1 MLLLRSNA
9 SASAVGLDLL
19 PGKVNYYNG
28 NDANK
33 WYTEIPTYSKVKFQG
48 VYPGVDLVYYGDS
61 GNLEYNFVLAPG
73 ADPSRIRL
81 AVTEGDPSVRM
92 VGSNAKQ
99 EGRRPKATGSGR
111 LRVDRNGD
119 LVTTLGGGEVRFRK
133 PTVYQVVGNNPQHG
147 ADDGQPIAS
156 IRSSINNR
164 QFVKGRYV
172 LEGGDEVG
180 FEIADYDRRRTL
192 IIDPI
197 LTYATYTS
205 LGNTNGAGGAGIGV
219 DSSGNAYII
228 GSVGAGGSEKI
239 FVVGLNPQGNAI
251 LYTTYLSGSS
261 GSGPGGIAVD
271 SQGDAYITGTA
282 GPGFPTTVG
291 AYMASCSNGCGIFAA
306 KLLPAG
312 ELGYSAILGGSN
324 ASGRAIAID
333 GSGAAYITGTISSAD
348 LPVVNAFQPSYAGM
362 LCTGC
367 SNAFVQKLDPTGSQL
382 SYSTYLG
389 GGFGNYGYAT
399 TEASGVAVDAAG
411 NAYVVG
417 ATESPLFP
425 VKNALE
431 ASLNSGFGNAFLTKF
446 TPDGTALIYST
457 YLGGSGTSVNTFAD
471 SAAGVAVDSA
481 GNVYVT
487 GNTVSRDFPL
497 TMNAYKASCV
507 ESALE
512 TCQSSQI
519 YVLDID
525 PSGASLVYSTLLG
538 TGAAGGV
545 AVDSSSG
552 AWVTG
557 VTASNYYPVVG
568 AVQSSLQQVPFSNT
582 DTFVT
587 HLSSAGIPT
596 FSTYLGGS
604 YTGDIAAGVALDS
617 AGNAYVAGTT
627 GVGLNNLPFDFPIV
641 NPAPGTQQFA
651 QFYSPPAIFAAK
663 ISPAASGPSISLSPL
678 YTSILS
684 LRNVSSDPLTIS
696 GITSSSNLTLA
707 GGNCAAS
714 LLPGAGCILILY
726 PQSDPTISGTL
737 TIASNAPGSPQSF
750 TIYKSRIG
758 SNQFFVSPNY
768 MEFPAQLVDTA
779 SGTQTVTLTNLFF
792 PNPIGISQIATSLAD
807 PTEGISGNFSQT
819 NNCPAS
825 LPAGESC
832 TVNVQY
838 QPTGGPDGV
847 EFGQLQIV
855 TDTAPTNYT
864 IYLSGVRSSESLIA
878 SNQNTQFGKFI
889 SSVQFGTQYV
899 DATPLPRVV
908 VLTNVDAQ
916 PVTVSGFS
924 VTGPFSQ
931 RNNCSAPLPPN
942 ASCRVAISFV
952 PNGNSY
958 ATGTLTANF
967 SAQGGPITVNLS
979 GTGEILSDLGISPL
993 ALSFGSVILGS
1004 SNSQT
1009 LILTNKSTN
1018 TLTLSQF
1025 NLSLADYTQANDC
1038 GGALAPS
1045 ATCTVTLTFTPNA
1058 LGTRNGTLSIQH
1070 NGMGSPQVISLSG
1083 SGRTPL
1089 VITPDEVSF
1098 GEQNVGVA
1106 SAPQPVGV
1114 SNQSNSTV
1122 MINSASISGDFEL
1135 LQNSCPASLTS
1146 FYGCSL
1152 QLDFKPTT
1160 TGSMSGTLTITA
1172 SDYPSPHIVP
1182 LTGTGV
1188 VLPVV
1193 SLSPSSLNFD
1203 KQLVS
1208 SASSAQTVTV
1218 SNTGPVPLHVSSVVV
1233 FGEFSQTNTCT
1244 AVVVAPN
1251 GTCTISVSFSPTV
1264 SGGQVG
1270 RLTIQD
1276 DAPDSPQTVAL
1287 SGVGADFSITL
1298 SSSSA
1303 IVAAGQAATY
1313 ELIVS
1318 PAGGLSQSVKLS
1330 CSGAPQLSTCSVSPP
1345 SVSFNGVINSTA
1357 TVTVT
1362 TTAMSSSQCELW
1374 VMPPSV
1380 FPSGQELGWWC
1391 LVALSFLLVSR
1402 SAKMRRFRS
1411 FLGVSLIAGALL
1423 AACGGGGGRTII
1435 HTPGTPPGT
1444 YSLTVTGAASPA
1456 TGSAQVTHSLNLTLT
1471 VR

>member
-1 MLLLRSNA
+1 MAEGEARNSRFDGAGLGPALTKPRDRDTLLVQSPRAELQNPPDLNARNENASAQSKEILRMLLLRSNA

-119 LVTTLGGGEVRFRK
+119 LVTTLGGG
-133 PTVYQVVGNNPQHG
+133 
-147 ADDGQPIAS
+147 
-156 IRSSINNR
+156 
-164 QFVKGRYV
+164 
-172 LEGGDEVG
+172 
-180 FEIADYDRRRTL
+180 
-192 IIDPI
+192 
-197 LTYATYTS
+197 
-205 LGNTNGAGGAGIGV
+205 GAGIGV

-228 GSVGAGGSEKI
+228 GSAGAGGSEKI

-604 YTGDIAAGVALDS
+604 YTEVGGERWDSGRAEVGNKGVRIRKWNLLKARLHSTDYRIVVRGGNPRYPGAAGRVDRDAS
-617 AGNAYVAGTT
+617 RRARSEQSRINQGCTT
-627 GVGLNNLPFDFPIV
+627 WIDIENID
-641 NPAPGTQQFA
+641 
-651 QFYSPPAIFAAK
+651 
-663 ISPAASGPSISLSPL
+663 
-678 YTSILS
+678 
-684 LRNVSSDPLTIS
+684 LR
-696 GITSSSNLTLA
+696 TLA
-707 GGNCAAS
+707 SFQSRFN
-714 LLPGAGCILILY
+714 AGCLIGIHCKWEI
-726 PQSDPTISGTL
+726 PRDG
-737 TIASNAPGSPQSF
+737 IASH
-750 TIYKSRIG
+750 IDI
-758 SNQFFVSPNY
+758 
-768 MEFPAQLVDTA
+768 
-779 SGTQTVTLTNLFF
+779 
-792 PNPIGISQIATSLAD
+792 
-807 PTEGISGNFSQT
+807 
-819 NNCPAS
+819 
-825 LPAGESC
+825 
-832 TVNVQY
+832 
-838 QPTGGPDGV
+838 
-847 EFGQLQIV
+847 
-855 TDTAPTNYT
+855 
-864 IYLSGVRSSESLIA
+864 
-878 SNQNTQFGKFI
+878 
-889 SSVQFGTQYV
+889 
-899 DATPLPRVV
+899 
-908 VLTNVDAQ
+908 
-916 PVTVSGFS
+916 
-924 VTGPFSQ
+924 
-931 RNNCSAPLPPN
+931 
-942 ASCRVAISFV
+942 
-952 PNGNSY
+952 
-958 ATGTLTANF
+958 
-967 SAQGGPITVNLS
+967 
-979 GTGEILSDLGISPL
+979 
-993 ALSFGSVILGS
+993 
-1004 SNSQT
+1004 
-1009 LILTNKSTN
+1009 
-1018 TLTLSQF
+1018 
-1025 NLSLADYTQANDC
+1025 
-1038 GGALAPS
+1038 
-1045 ATCTVTLTFTPNA
+1045 TCTVD
-1058 LGTRNGTLSIQH
+1058 RNS
-1070 NGMGSPQVISLSG
+1070 S
-1083 SGRTPL
+1083 
-1089 VITPDEVSF
+1089 
-1098 GEQNVGVA
+1098 
-1106 SAPQPVGV
+1106 
-1114 SNQSNSTV
+1114 STV
-1122 MINSASISGDFEL
+1122 SERVDRGAAAAKVG
-1135 LQNSCPASLTS
+1135 
-1146 FYGCSL
+1146 
-1152 QLDFKPTT
+1152 
-1160 TGSMSGTLTITA
+1160 
-1172 SDYPSPHIVP
+1172 
-1182 LTGTGV
+1182 GV
-1188 VLPVV
+1188 
-1193 SLSPSSLNFD
+1193 D
-1203 KQLVS
+1203 K
-1208 SASSAQTVTV
+1208 
-1218 SNTGPVPLHVSSVVV
+1218 G
-1233 FGEFSQTNTCT
+1233 
-1244 AVVVAPN
+1244 
-1251 GTCTISVSFSPTV
+1251 CTI
-1264 SGGQVG
+1264 GG
-1270 RLTIQD
+1270 
-1276 DAPDSPQTVAL
+1276 
-1287 SGVGADFSITL
+1287 
-1298 SSSSA
+1298 
-1303 IVAAGQAATY
+1303 
-1313 ELIVS
+1313 
-1318 PAGGLSQSVKLS
+1318 KLR
-1330 CSGAPQLSTCSVSPP
+1330 
-1345 SVSFNGVINSTA
+1345 
-1357 TVTVT
+1357 
-1362 TTAMSSSQCELW
+1362 
-1374 VMPPSV
+1374 
-1380 FPSGQELGWWC
+1380 QEC
-1391 LVALSFLLVSR
+1391 
-1402 SAKMRRFRS
+1402 
-1411 FLGVSLIAGALL
+1411 IAEA
-1423 AACGGGGGRTII
+1423 
-1435 HTPGTPPGT
+1435 
-1444 YSLTVTGAASPA
+1444 
-1456 TGSAQVTHSLNLTLT
+1456 
-1471 VR
+1471 